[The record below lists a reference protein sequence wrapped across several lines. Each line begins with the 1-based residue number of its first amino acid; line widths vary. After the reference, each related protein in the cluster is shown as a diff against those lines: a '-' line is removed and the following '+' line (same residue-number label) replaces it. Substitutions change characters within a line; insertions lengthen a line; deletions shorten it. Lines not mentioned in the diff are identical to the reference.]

1 MQRALQDFIEE
12 RGEEGEDPPL
22 EAFDE
27 EIARYKSMQAEIQE
41 LPTTKVIGW
50 IKVDAKPI
58 KQALAT
64 WVTKWVFLFT
74 QYLNNKVTNS
84 MDELYAF
91 RALGDKVLDKDPTA
105 QVAAPAEEGE
115 LSLIHI

>member
-1 MQRALQDFIEE
+1 M
-12 RGEEGEDPPL
+12 
-22 EAFDE
+22 
-27 EIARYKSMQAEIQE
+27 
-41 LPTTKVIGW
+41 
-50 IKVDAKPI
+50 
-58 KQALAT
+58 
-64 WVTKWVFLFT
+64 TKWVFLFT

-115 LSLIHI
+115 GEPAEAGEGEPGAAEADGAADGDGAAEGDGDKKPKSGAETKLAILYEVMAFMRDVQTPGEDGRDV